1 VTRALP
7 LFCLALMVGCRGSA
21 PAVPTTATVQA
32 APLARAG
39 DTVRVPFV
47 ATTQSSMRLDWRV
60 PERAGQLTNAQLVEL
75 APRIARLRA
84 EPDTLRVDVTD
95 SLDIA
100 RLVRVLALDDN
111 GAVLGEIRRYTFSF
125 RGSIYPEPSG
135 MVRAGRAGV
144 GVFAASIPQ
153 QLSGDFR
160 TRGPA
165 QVSVF
170 ITDSTGAGAR
180 MLEIPKGTGV
190 ITGVVRDSLGQ
201 PIARAGVTA
210 TRTVG
215 MEVVII
221 TRATADAEGRYRLE
235 GLPAGP
241 LRLMTSWRGH
251 QLLRVDNPLEEGANV
266 TRDLQLLPLSSVRTM
281 PLPRSR
287 PPGDQ

>member
-1 VTRALP
+1 
-7 LFCLALMVGCRGSA
+7 MVACRGSA

-39 DTVRVPFV
+39 DTVRVPFTV
-47 ATTQSSMRLDWRV
+47 TSPSSMRLDWQV

-84 EPDTLRVDVTD
+84 EPDTLRMDVTD

-111 GAVLGEIRRYTFSF
+111 GVVLGEIRRYAFSF
-125 RGSIYPEPSG
+125 RNSLYPQPSG
-135 MVRAGRAGV
+135 MVRASRAGI
-144 GVFAASIPQ
+144 GVFGASIPQ

-165 QVSVF
+165 QVSVI

-180 MLEIPKGTGV
+180 ALEIPTGSGV
-190 ITGVVRDSLGQ
+190 ISGVVRDSLGQ
-201 PIARAGVTA
+201 PLPRAQVLA
-210 TRTVG
+210 TRRVG
-215 MEVVII
+215 MEIVNM
-221 TRATADAEGRYRLE
+221 TRASADAEGRYRLE

-241 LRLMTSWRGH
+241 LTLRASWRGH
-251 QLLRVDNPLEEGANV
+251 QLLSVDAALEEGANV
-266 TRDLQLLPLSSVRTM
+266 TRDLQLLPLSSASTM
-281 PLPRSR
+281 PMPRSR